1 MNKLIQAVIYTR
13 TSTIRQSVD
22 RQVNELKEVKGFKVM
37 KTFTESISGF
47 TKSVKERP
55 KLQAAIKYML
65 DNNVEC
71 LMVHEIS
78 RLGRRTSEVLV
89 LLEELKKHGKK
100 VYIKSLDMMINGNG
114 ANEAVNKLVVTLL
127 ADLARMESETMSYR
141 IKSGLMERKRKG
153 LALGR
158 QYGSNENREKFLNKY
173 EKVINKL
180 EKGDSIRTIA
190 KKLSMSPTTVLKVK
204 HVYAANS

>member
-22 RQVNELKEVKGFKVM
+22 RQVNELKEVKGFQVK

-47 TKSVKERP
+47 TKSIEERP
-55 KLQAAIKYML
+55 KLQSAIKYML
-65 DNNVEC
+65 DNDVEC

-114 ANEAVNKLVVTLL
+114 ATEAINKLVVTLL

-158 QYGSNENREKFLNKY
+158 QLGSTEDRDKFLNKY
-173 EKVINKL
+173 KKVIDKL
-180 EKGDSIRTIA
+180 DQGESIRTIA
-190 KKLSMSPTTVLKVK
+190 KKLSMSPTTVMKVK
-204 HVYAANS
+204 QTHAAM